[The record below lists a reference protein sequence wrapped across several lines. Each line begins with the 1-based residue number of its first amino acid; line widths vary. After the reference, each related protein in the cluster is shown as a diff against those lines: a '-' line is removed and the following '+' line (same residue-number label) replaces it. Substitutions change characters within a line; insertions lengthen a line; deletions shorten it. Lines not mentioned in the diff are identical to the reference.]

1 MSHKKNKVLR
11 RRLAGSYLSSLI
23 SISLVLLLMGAV
35 LLVVLGT
42 GSIQDYLRENIHMTL
57 VLKQGTPAREAVAC
71 QRKIEAKPYVK
82 STSYISVQQ
91 GTEEMARLLGEDFL
105 ESFEESP
112 VPSSIEVAIKAEW
125 MSRDNLEQI
134 ARELSREPL
143 VEEVGCR
150 ATMLDTLSEAIRRWA
165 LVLLSVMLLMLFIS
179 VVLISSTV
187 RLSIYSNRFSI
198 RTMELVGAPESF
210 IARPYVRRSAG
221 QGLLAA
227 LIASGLLLLI
237 LKLVEKGFPQIF
249 QIFGLR
255 LICMCAGILAIAG
268 VTVCVL
274 CARSIT
280 RKLVRMDQNE
290 LYG

>member
-57 VLKQGTPAREAVAC
+57 VLKQGTPARDAVAC
-71 QRKIEAKPYVK
+71 QRRIEAKPYVK

-150 ATMLDTLSEAIRRWA
+150 AIVRMPVEEQRAVCRHGCWLSCFPAVGQRFVFMSHSR
-165 LVLLSVMLLMLFIS
+165 LR
-179 VVLISSTV
+179 SSD
-187 RLSIYSNRFSI
+187 
-198 RTMELVGAPESF
+198 
-210 IARPYVRRSAG
+210 
-221 QGLLAA
+221 
-227 LIASGLLLLI
+227 
-237 LKLVEKGFPQIF
+237 
-249 QIFGLR
+249 FGLR
-255 LICMCAGILAIAG
+255 
-268 VTVCVL
+268 
-274 CARSIT
+274 
-280 RKLVRMDQNE
+280 
-290 LYG
+290 